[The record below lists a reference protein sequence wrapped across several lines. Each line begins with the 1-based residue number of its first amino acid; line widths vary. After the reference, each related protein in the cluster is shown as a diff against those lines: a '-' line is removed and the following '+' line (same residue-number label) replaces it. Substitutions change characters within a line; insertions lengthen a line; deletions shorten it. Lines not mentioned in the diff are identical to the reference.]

1 MRSMALQSGEHA
13 HTLGSILDE
22 EMKTE
27 LQDYYYYMVL
37 VDDLPLEYVT
47 V

>member
-1 MRSMALQSGEHA
+1 MRSMALQAGEHA

-27 LQDYYYYMVL
+27 LQDYYYMVL